1 MRYLGDFVEDDT
13 VVACFNTRQ
22 ADGTPITLGGTP
34 AVSVYKDG
42 GTTESTAGVT
52 LTVDFDSRTG
62 LHLVAVDTSADA
74 FYATGSDYSIVVTTG
89 TVDSVSVV
97 GTEVASFSIENR
109 YTAAGGGGGD
119 ATAANQTTII
129 NHLTGIKGATFDGS
143 TDSLEAIR
151 NRGDAAWVTASGF
164 STLDGDGVRAAVGLA
179 SANLDT
185 QFATAQA
192 DLDILTGTD
201 GAVIASGTQTF
212 NITGDITGNL
222 SGSVGSVTGNV
233 GGNVSGSVGSVTGS
247 VGGNVTGSIGSL
259 ATQAKADVGDAVC
272 DEMLSGHTTAG
283 TVGKALADVLED
295 TGTTLPGLITTG
307 PVSLPSVVQASVGAS
322 ESTIEIIQGDY
333 GYTYSVAVTDAAGDA
348 VNLTSTGTLTFIVE
362 STADAA
368 DVATYT
374 ATGTS
379 TGFTWVPT
387 SAVSLTAG
395 SYRWALKEALTGPT
409 GVRTWAYGTFDV
421 ITAAVVDA

>member
-109 YTAAGGGGGD
+109 YTAAGGSG
-119 ATAANQTTII
+119 
-129 NHLTGIKGATFDGS
+129 L
-143 TDSLEAIR
+143 
-151 NRGDAAWVTASGF
+151 DAA
-164 STLDGDGVRAAVGLA
+164 GVRAAVGLA

-185 QFATAQA
+185 QLSGVPAAVEAAILNEGDATALLA
-192 DLDILTGTD
+192 
-201 GAVIASGTQTF
+201 AIA
-212 NITGDITGNL
+212 
-222 SGSVGSVTGNV
+222 
-233 GGNVSGSVGSVTGS
+233 
-247 VGGNVTGSIGSL
+247 
-259 ATQAKADVGDAVC
+259 AKVEEFLINEGDATATIAAIATACNAAIV
-272 DEMLSGHTTAG
+272 AG
-283 TVGKALADVLED
+283 TVGSNVTAILADTNELQSDLANGGRLDLLVDAILED

-307 PVSLPSVVQASVGAS
+307 PVYLPSVVQASVGAS